1 MIKLETID
9 EENSLLLNNHNEN
22 NSFNVSLLQTNFHYT
37 PSNDEKN
44 DELDVESHKDMAQD
58 DIMYLHEHPL
68 GVGFVDNVYKDV
80 KIHFLDNIFI
90 SFVKK
95 IQNVFYWFSR
105 KKNNTKSSDII
116 HMPADD
122 NNSGMN
128 DIDYN
133 DDLYYHPLN
142 T

>member
-9 EENSLLLNNHNEN
+9 EEESLLLNNHTEN
-22 NSFNVSLLQTNFHYT
+22 NLFNVSLLQKNSDYI
-37 PSNDEKN
+37 PNNDDTDDISYE
-44 DELDVESHKDMAQD
+44 DISQD
-58 DIMYLHEHPL
+58 DMMYLNEHPL

-80 KIHFLDNIFI
+80 KIPFLDNIFN
-90 SFVKK
+90 SFVKNIK
-95 IQNVFYWFSR
+95 NVFYWFYR

-116 HMPADD
+116 IMPTDD

-133 DDLYYHPLN
+133 DDL
-142 T
+142 